1 MVKKK
6 KKKTTTTKNRKIQRL
21 KEINALK
28 KSLETKSDTQ
38 IGGQNGNVM
47 HTEHDKFKMDPIND
61 NDKTYE
67 KCEYHNKNLNELGMN
82 DANRAYKN
90 RLNKTQI
97 NLNKSLKNIEI
108 NN

>member
-1 MVKKK
+1 
-6 KKKTTTTKNRKIQRL
+6 
-21 KEINALK
+21 
-28 KSLETKSDTQ
+28 
-38 IGGQNGNVM
+38 
-47 HTEHDKFKMDPIND
+47 
-61 NDKTYE
+61 
-67 KCEYHNKNLNELGMN
+67 MN

>member
-1 MVKKK
+1 
-6 KKKTTTTKNRKIQRL
+6 
-21 KEINALK
+21 
-28 KSLETKSDTQ
+28 
-38 IGGQNGNVM
+38 
-47 HTEHDKFKMDPIND
+47 MDPIND

-108 NN
+108 NNLIAILQVLGWYKKIAGIIMGKNLEKGGPKKIAGKNL